1 MKKKQM
7 LATLVMLSLLQGS
20 VYAENYNGDSNV
32 SSENI
37 KFDQMIVDKGS
48 PDKITIGNENTQ
60 TITIGKEDLG
70 IKYALQINDA
80 TLANPQSPHEVTFN
94 SKDINIIGGRGVNIG
109 GKYKGEYASLNVNA
123 DNFTIKADYN
133 NYEYGGLNVYGHGGL
148 FVGSKNK
155 YLEKFEII
163 GGAGLSVGGLNAT
176 TDSARAEIYA
186 KEVILDASGNYS
198 YGTAFSNYANTV
210 MKANSITLKGSGTF
224 SSKDSVMEIH
234 GGSYTDLKADQI
246 KIEVVPVKDEI
257 NEYYFAIFTKNGGG
271 PASNQNYNL
280 NLNADISLDI
290 QGNVLLNSNGVAQFS
305 GETVKIDGKNLGKEY
320 DEGILNGS
328 AVGVNSNAI
337 LKIGDYDGTGEN
349 ITDNVY
355 ITSQGAY
362 GVLVGKS
369 GNYDSKGELL
379 SKVNKQFRVIADNGI
394 GFAINRDDS
403 KADLNTGSLYISG
416 KTDGVKVN
424 AGTMSVKGSDI
435 LQIEGKEGY
444 GIDGAGSSSTSSISY
459 ETAGGNDEGIGIFI
473 SSKDDGLHTT
483 QNFNT
488 KLSAVGGKIV
498 LNSDSESGIHV
509 QSSKRY
515 PGEIPKLNLT
525 EISSDKGIDVIGATY
540 AIEAYDNAS
549 VNLTA
554 SNKGTI
560 TLVSEDLD
568 ATKDSE
574 TSTVYV
580 EGDGTYNPTVDLTAE
595 NGVVNILSNNKSVV
609 ASGKGGTVNINGAV
623 NINTHYTGDN
633 SGISLMA
640 DDERHV
646 AISAGGM
653 NSSDSLLYKA
663 YGEVNVNLKGT
674 QDSQIIGDI
683 VGARDGVVNVNSA
696 DYSGILTVYGD
707 ILAGNGGTRQDSDGN
722 KINVGAVNIDLGKGG
737 YFEGRVDDYQDADLK
752 NSSNLEFFDPHFTDG
767 KVTAAGTVNLTMGE
781 GSKWNVTGQSWVT
794 TLDGENSVIDLRGED
809 TDGYAV
815 HIGELIGSNTFV
827 VNLNADEHEVSDM
840 IYIGKGTDKQQTLEI
855 SNERELINQM
865 DINERLR
872 FATVAEAGGGFGD
885 NYTVK
890 GRGIRNVNFD
900 IKYVDYNAESE
911 KNKDEN
917 DSYNNAAFGEVK
929 PGTDYVDK
937 TYGTGENSSN
947 VYLIRTENDT
957 PVVNPDEDLTDS
969 GKTVINMSRANYKN
983 AIYMDRLN
991 KRLGEARYINN
1002 EEEQG
1007 MWVRLRHD
1015 RIGQSGDFRSMNT
1028 MYELGYD
1035 EKQECDNGERRV
1047 GFAVDYMR
1055 GSTTYSNILGKG
1067 ETKRYGLWLYD
1078 TWLGDKGHYADYVA
1092 KWGHLSND
1100 FDIRD
1105 KDSFERVTGD
1115 YSNNVFSVSAE
1126 YGRKKDIGNDWY
1138 IEPQAQLQLARVTGA
1153 EYTTT
1158 TQDTKVSVD
1167 GINSLIGRAGFR
1179 LGRDVDERSTV
1190 YIKADLLHEF
1200 LGDQTITATDATGS
1214 LRETF
1219 ENKGTWYDVGFGFA
1233 TALGKDS
1240 YAFMDF
1246 EKSFGNDNDETYQ
1259 INAGVQWTF

>member
-7 LATLVMLSLLQGS
+7 LATLVMLSLLQGN
-20 VYAENYNGDSNV
+20 VYAADYDDQSNV
-32 SSENI
+32 PGENI

-80 TLANPQSPHEVTFN
+80 TLANPQSPHKVTFN
-94 SKDINIIGGRGVNIG
+94 SKNVNIIGGRGVNIG
-109 GKYKGEYASLNVNA
+109 GKYEDEYASLNVNA

-186 KEVILDASGNYS
+186 KEVILDASGNYR

-210 MKANSITLKGSGTF
+210 MEANSITLKGSGTF
-224 SSKDSVMEIH
+224 SSKDSVIEIH
-234 GGSYTDLKADQI
+234 GGSDTDLKAGQI
-246 KIEVVPVKDEI
+246 KIEVVPVEDEI

-305 GETVKIDGKNLGKEY
+305 GKTVKIDGKNLGKEY

-369 GNYDSKGELL
+369 GNYDSKGQLF
-379 SKVNKQFRVIADNGI
+379 SKVNQHFSVIADNGI

-444 GIDGAGSSSTSSISY
+444 GIDGAGSSSTSSILY
-459 ETAGGNDEGIGIFI
+459 ETTGGNDEGIGIFI

-515 PGEIPKLNLT
+515 QGEIPKLNLT

-554 SNKGTI
+554 SNNGTI
-560 TLVSEDLD
+560 TLVSNDLD
-568 ATKDSE
+568 ATKASK

-580 EGDGTYNPTVDLTAE
+580 EGDGTLLPTVDLTAE

-609 ASGKGGTVNINGAV
+609 ASGKGGTVNISGAV

-640 DDERHV
+640 DDEQHV
-646 AISAGGM
+646 AIAAGGDETFG
-653 NSSDSLLYKA
+653 DSKC
-663 YGEVNVNLKGT
+663 GEVNVNLQGS
-674 QDSQIIGDI
+674 QDSYISGDIIAAKDGIINIKSDNYNGKLTIIGD
-683 VGARDGVVNVNSA
+683 VLSGKNTFKLLPSLDKGKAEVN
-696 DYSGILTVYGD
+696 L
-707 ILAGNGGTRQDSDGN
+707 
-722 KINVGAVNIDLGKGG
+722 DLGKNG
-737 YFEGRVDDYQDADLK
+737 YLEGRVDDYQDADLK
-752 NSSNLEFFDPHFTDG
+752 DSSFFDPHFTNNTVND
-767 KVTAAGTVNLTMGE
+767 AGTVNLTMGE
-781 GSKWNVTGQSWVT
+781 GSTWNVTGQSWVT
-794 TLDGENSVIDLRGED
+794 TLDGENSVIDL
-809 TDGYAV
+809 TNANNTTNAI
-815 HIGELIGSNTFV
+815 HIGTLTGSNTFK
-827 VNLNADEHEVSDM
+827 VNLNADNHELSDM
-840 IYIGKGTDKQQTLEI
+840 IYVGTGTKEKQILDI
-855 SNERELINQM
+855 VNGGDLVDQM
-865 DINERLR
+865 EVNERLR
-872 FATVAEAGGGFGD
+872 FATVAEAGGGFGN

-911 KNKDEN
+911 KNEVEN
-917 DSYNNAAFGEVK
+917 DSYNNADFGEIK
-929 PGTDYVDK
+929 PGTEYVDK
-937 TYGTGENSSN
+937 TYGNGSDSHN

-1055 GSTTYSNILGKG
+1055 GSTTYSDILGKG
-1067 ETKRYGLWLYD
+1067 ETKRYGFWLYD
-1078 TWLGDKGHYADYVA
+1078 TWMGDKGHYADYVA

-1105 KDSFERVTGD
+1105 KESFERVTGD

-1219 ENKGTWYDVGFGFA
+1219 ENKGTWYDIGFGFA